1 MRRAFLFAVA
11 AILGMAMLRAGN
23 GEGKRKYDQYF
34 LEAMMQRQKGNSD
47 AAFDLLLRCVE
58 IDSTQAAAYFYLSQ
72 YYNYGMKD
80 KRKSLECLEKAAAL
94 DPQNATYHE
103 TLAGSYLSADRLEDG
118 KKQLEILRGID
129 PGRDNIDDILVELY
143 KQSGDYGSAIRLLE
157 DMERADGKSELLSER
172 KSEMFTAK
180 GDKKAAIR
188 EMKMLF
194 EQYPNDMNL
203 KVKYAVTMM
212 NNGQEKKGLE
222 QLKSILREQPDNT
235 MAQFAM
241 MNYASVNNNDALAE
255 EMTEKMLFNKNTD
268 SRTKIYLLQT
278 MASQYSIQGK
288 DSTSVLAVFDQLLAL
303 PNADPDVAMLKV
315 AYMETKQMPKD
326 SVNQALARV
335 LKLAPDNAAAR
346 LKMVQN
352 AWQDDDK
359 DRVIELCSQARQYN
373 PEEMVFYYFQGIAYY
388 QKGEDDKAL
397 DACRNGVDVINVQ
410 SEPGIVSDFYSIMGD
425 ILHKKGQERDAYVA
439 YDSCLQWKPDN
450 IGALNNYAYYLSVS
464 DTLLEKAE
472 QMSYKTIK
480 AEPENATFL
489 DTYAWILFQQKRY
502 SEAKIYIDQAI
513 SHLDS
518 TENNSTIMEHAGDIY
533 IHTGDIEA
541 AVVKWQ
547 EALKSDKENKVLI
560 RKVKL
565 RKYVKSL

>member
-1 MRRAFLFAVA
+1 MRRAFLFIAV
-11 AILGMAMLRAGN
+11 AILGMVMLRAGN
-23 GEGKRKYDQYF
+23 GGENKRKYDQYF

-58 IDSTQAAAYFYLSQ
+58 VDSTQAAAYFYLSQ

-80 KRKSLECLEKAAAL
+80 KRKSLECLEKATAL
-94 DPQNATYHE
+94 DPQNTTYHE

-118 KKQLEILRGID
+118 KRQLEILRGID

-143 KQSGDYGSAIRLLE
+143 KQSGDYDSAIRLLE
-157 DMERADGKSELLSER
+157 DMERADGRSEALSER
-172 KSEMFTAK
+172 KSEIFTAN
-180 GDKKAAIR
+180 GNKKAAIK
-188 EMKMLF
+188 EMRTLAD
-194 EQYPNDMNL
+194 EYPNDLNL

-222 QLKSILREQPDNT
+222 QLKDVLKEEPDNT

-241 MNYASVNNNDALAE
+241 MDYAGMNNNDALAE
-255 EMTEKMLFNKNTD
+255 EMTEKLLFNKNTD
-268 SRTKIYLLQT
+268 SRTKIYLLRL
-278 MASQYSIQGK
+278 MASQSSKQGK
-288 DSTSVLAVFDQLLAL
+288 DSTEVLNMFERLLAL

-315 AYMETKQMPKD
+315 AYMETKQMPQD
-326 SVNQALARV
+326 SIDQALLRV
-335 LKLAPDNAAAR
+335 LQIAPDNAAAR
-346 LKMVQN
+346 LKLVQN
-352 AWQDDDK
+352 AWQAEDK

-388 QKGEDDKAL
+388 QKGDDNKAL

-425 ILHKKGQERDAYVA
+425 ILHKKGLDKEAYVA

-450 IGALNNYAYYLSVS
+450 MGALNNYAYYLSVS

-480 AEPENATFL
+480 AEPENSTYL
-489 DTYAWILFQQKRY
+489 DTYAWILFQQERY

-513 SHLDS
+513 NHLDS
-518 TENNSTIMEHAGDIY
+518 TENNSTIFEHAGDIY
-533 IHTGDIEA
+533 FHIGDVDGA
-541 AVVKWQ
+541 QAKWQ
-547 EALKSDKENKVLI
+547 EALKADKENKVLI

-565 RKYVKSL
+565 RKYVK